1 MGRRPKA
8 VISTEPPK
16 PQNKLICTVC
26 GKEFKI
32 SGDTKYII
40 NGGFT
45 CSWKCFYKEAR
56 RQDAERERNGKGNK
70 RGKR

>member
-8 VISTEPPK
+8 TTIEPTK
-16 PQNKLICTVC
+16 LQDKLICTVC

-40 NGGFT
+40 NGGYT
-45 CSWKCFYKEAR
+45 CSWKCFYKEAKR
-56 RQDAERERNGKGNK
+56 RDTEREESGKSNK